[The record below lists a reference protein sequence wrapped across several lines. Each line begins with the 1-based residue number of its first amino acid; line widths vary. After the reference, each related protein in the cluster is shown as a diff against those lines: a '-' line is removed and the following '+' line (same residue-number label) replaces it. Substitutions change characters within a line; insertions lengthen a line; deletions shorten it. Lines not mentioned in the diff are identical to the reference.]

1 MGIGKSHALA
11 RQFVDMRSLDL
22 AIFRIETLHIP
33 IAQIVTHDQ
42 DDIGAALPR
51 TNTGAI
57 YGKYEAEERL
67 RFNNLQRANPLRDG
81 N

>member
-1 MGIGKSHALA
+1 VGIGKDHALA

-22 AIFRIETLHIP
+22 AIFRVETLYIP
-33 IAQIVTHDQ
+33 VAKIVTHDQ

>member
-1 MGIGKSHALA
+1 
-11 RQFVDMRSLDL
+11 MRSLDL
-22 AIFRIETLHIP
+22 AIFRVETLHIP

-42 DDIGAALPR
+42 NDIGEALPR

-67 RFNNLQRANPLRDG
+67 RFNNRHGANPIREG

>member
-1 MGIGKSHALA
+1 
-11 RQFVDMRSLDL
+11 
-22 AIFRIETLHIP
+22 
-33 IAQIVTHDQ
+33 
-42 DDIGAALPR
+42 LPR

-67 RFNNLQRANPLRDG
+67 RFNNLHRANPLRDG